1 MQRARTIPNFDDG
14 NSGGKERQLSA
25 HGTILIADD
34 HPLFRQALVMAAGNV
49 APDAHIVEAATLDRA
64 VAASAA
70 SDLLLILLDLKM
82 PGSAGF
88 SGVALLHAERPSVP
102 ILVVSSAEAQVAA
115 PEARRYGAVGFIGK
129 DQDLSV
135 IEDAIAAALAGD
147 HPAPAILIHD
157 EIDAMAG
164 KVASLTPTQLRVL
177 LGVLDGQLNKQIAW
191 ELGVAESTIK
201 SHMTTVLAKLGVQ
214 NRTQAALAARALG
227 LGADR

>member
-1 MQRARTIPNFDDG
+1 MV
-14 NSGGKERQLSA
+14 
-25 HGTILIADD
+25 ADD
-34 HPLFRQALVMAAGNV
+34 HPLFRQALVMAASNV
-49 APDAHIVEAATLDRA
+49 APDARIVEAATLDRA
-64 VAASAA
+64 VETATAA

-102 ILVVSSAEAQVAA
+102 ILVISSADAQIAA
-115 PEARRYGAVGFIGK
+115 AEARRYGAVGFIGK

-135 IEDAIAAALAGD
+135 IEDAIAAALAGET
-147 HPAPAILIHD
+147 PAVAPLMPD
-157 EIDAMAG
+157 EVDEMAG

-227 LGADR
+227 LGNR

>member
-1 MQRARTIPNFDDG
+1 MV
-14 NSGGKERQLSA
+14 
-25 HGTILIADD
+25 ADD
-34 HPLFRQALVMAAGNV
+34 HPLFRQALVMAASNV
-49 APDAHIVEAATLDRA
+49 APDARIVEAATLDRA
-64 VAASAA
+64 VETATAA

-82 PGSAGF
+82 PGSVGF

-102 ILVVSSAEAQVAA
+102 ILVISSADAQIAA
-115 PEARRYGAVGFIGK
+115 AEARRYGAVGFIGK

-135 IEDAIAAALAGD
+135 IEDAIAAALAGE
-147 HPAPAILIHD
+147 APAVTPLMPD
-157 EIDAMAG
+157 EVDEMAG

-191 ELGVAESTIK
+191 DLGVAESTIK

-227 LGADR
+227 LGNH